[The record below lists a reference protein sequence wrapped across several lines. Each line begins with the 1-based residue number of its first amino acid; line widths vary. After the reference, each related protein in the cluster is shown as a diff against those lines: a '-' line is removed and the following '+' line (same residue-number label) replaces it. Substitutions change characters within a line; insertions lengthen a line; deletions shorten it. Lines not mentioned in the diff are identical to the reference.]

1 MKSTYDQ
8 QIQYLT
14 LDFKTK
20 MKNKE
25 HEYEQQIR
33 EYNKQ
38 QKVRSICC
46 RVQVGGGNIIS
57 WDCVTQH
64 LTETTGGVQRKCSS
78 DEAKRNHNIGI
89 ERKLG
94 ETKIQVGTK

>member
-33 EYNKQ
+33 EYKKQ
-38 QKVRSICC
+38 QKEQFEAFVAEFKER
-46 RVQVGGGNIIS
+46 
-57 WDCVTQH
+57 
-64 LTETTGGVQRKCSS
+64 RK
-78 DEAKRNHNIGI
+78 
-89 ERKLG
+89 
-94 ETKIQVGTK
+94 KIYSMRLCYATLN